1 MPPIITL
8 TTDFGTRD
16 SYVSEMKGVI
26 LSLAADVQLVDIT
39 HDVEPQQ
46 VAEAALA
53 LEAAAAAFP
62 TGTIHLAVVDPGV
75 GTDRRAVVVV
85 ARQRPVH
92 ADVQGRGVARL
103 RADDE

>member
-1 MPPIITL
+1 
-8 TTDFGTRD
+8 
-16 SYVSEMKGVI
+16 MKGVI

-75 GTDRRAVVVV
+75 GTDPGPVVVV
-85 ARQRPVH
+85 A
-92 ADVQGRGVARL
+92 GRHLFLGPDNRL
-103 RADDE
+103 LTPTVKGAVRRGLGPAVGEEPR